1 VAGNSEARIRAQR
14 YSKHHDAAPRRLRV
28 TLRNGDASTRI
39 GLGSTEEGGR
49 VVGPVTAVTG
59 HYRKVGY
66 TQELRSIDAKRR
78 EFRQIFPVTVLS
90 NEARQIL
97 T

>member
-1 VAGNSEARIRAQR
+1 MVGNSEARIRAVR
-14 YSKHHDAAPRRLRV
+14 KGKLHDAAPRRLRV

-49 VVGPVTAVTG
+49 VVGPVAAVTR

-66 TQELRSIDAKRR
+66 TQEIRSIDAERR
-78 EFRQIFPVTVLS
+78 EFRQIFPVTVSS
-90 NEARQIL
+90 NEAQ
-97 T
+97 